1 MYVYFFV
8 SRFFPVHIQ
17 FFLYEIA
24 LHSLLVLL
32 LYLIIYFLLFITVL
46 MDLDFIIFVQTEL
59 D

>member
-8 SRFFPVHIQ
+8 SRFFPVHIP

-24 LHSLLVLL
+24 LHGLLVFL
-32 LYLIIYFLLFITVL
+32 LYLIICFLFFITVL